1 MNFSEKKIIILF
13 FLLFGFNQV
22 FVERS
27 YSAEINCDSPVWKKK
42 DQCKGENLYKRLEKI
57 DEETGLKVVEIEK
70 DIDWK
75 KKNTKIPFSKIVK
88 RVSKLDGSYELAVFD
103 RDKKSDFSTGFTE
116 AYITKWTGSYLKGI
130 YISSGGCG
138 FWTCTYT
145 AQSFYDFPNNIEVYI
160 NE

>member
-1 MNFSEKKIIILF
+1 M
-13 FLLFGFNQV
+13 
-22 FVERS
+22 
-27 YSAEINCDSPVWKKK
+27 
-42 DQCKGENLYKRLEKI
+42 
-57 DEETGLKVVEIEK
+57 
-70 DIDWK
+70 
-75 KKNTKIPFSKIVK
+75 K

-116 AYITKWTGSYLKGI
+116 AYITKWTGSYLRGI

-160 NE
+160 NEKKFNLFGNSGQFSLPQSFINTLKKGDESTKLNLKVKSSAGNKTIPIGDETCLLYTSPSPRD